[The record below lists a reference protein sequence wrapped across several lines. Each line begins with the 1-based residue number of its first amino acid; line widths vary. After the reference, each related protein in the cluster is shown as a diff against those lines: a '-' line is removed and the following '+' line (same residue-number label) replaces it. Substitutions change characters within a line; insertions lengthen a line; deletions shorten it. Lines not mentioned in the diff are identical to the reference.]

1 MKIVLKNFL
10 TFNYFYNNFF
20 LTALMLLISKNQ
32 FQKQHKMTPQEILS
46 ELQKLIHL
54 VNIHS

>member
-32 FQKQHKMTPQEILS
+32 FQKQHKISTS
-46 ELQKLIHL
+46 DLIRIT
-54 VNIHS
+54 NIDTSSKYS